1 MPLDE
6 LYALDKQG
14 NYTQAEIERISKIPA
29 VSKEALKALR
39 EADLIIFGSGTQFSS
54 LLPSYRICKNAILK
68 SKAQKVLIVNNNYD
82 NDTTNIQFD
91 EFIQKVLQELGQTK
105 IDF

>member
-1 MPLDE
+1 MAFDGDGNFLANEAEIVNFVGNMPLSDFYLLPLDE

-39 EADLIIFGSGTQFSS
+39 EADLIIFWFRDTVFFPTSF
-54 LLPSYRICKNAILK
+54 LPNL
-68 SKAQKVLIVNNNYD
+68 QKCN
-82 NDTTNIQFD
+82 
-91 EFIQKVLQELGQTK
+91 TK
-105 IDF
+105 I